1 MPPPCHFFRAGNC
14 RNGDRCHFYHE
25 GFSEFMNQPDAHA
38 ASHFEEDVHT
48 DDEDEDDHDE
58 VLGYSFGHSTPS
70 PITRNTINHDNKQ
83 DVDARTE
90 STSRFSK
97 PCRWYVAGYC
107 LRGDQCWFSHDLSSS
122 HSPDG
127 VSSNFF
133 QDEATSS
140 SASVPRH
147 EDDRKCAI
155 CLEVPTTF
163 GLLAS
168 CNHAFCLTC
177 IRTWRS
183 KDIPSSNMDV
193 EDRTNSVTKACP
205 NCRTPSLYIVPS
217 SFFPANQAQK
227 DQIFSAYKQA
237 ASKRP
242 CKYFKQSGTR
252 RWCPFGDDC
261 FFAHLDNNGQPCKI
275 NPLSNP
281 RLRCHRTQ
289 LDAMRRNHVILQ
301 DLVEFF
307 DEMGLN
313 GAHHHGLPTNYRFVY
328 GLDDDYEY
336 YLDSDDEW
344 VDEDD
349 EHDVVDLDSDEFG
362 YYDDDDDEYE
372 DTDGEGY
379 DEHGLSPSQ
388 YRALGL
394 HI

>member
-1 MPPPCHFFRAGNC
+1 MHPLTRGIHTSPTVPCVPYEKKGRALFCLVFPPLYSCHSIHSHTFSILTHTHTHLTQRKRKASTLSSKQHKKPHCSPSPVPLRALLATMPPPCHFFRAGNC

-163 GLLAS
+163 GLLGKR
-168 CNHAFCLTC
+168 NTG
-177 IRTWRS
+177 
-183 KDIPSSNMDV
+183 
-193 EDRTNSVTKACP
+193 
-205 NCRTPSLYIVPS
+205 
-217 SFFPANQAQK
+217 
-227 DQIFSAYKQA
+227 
-237 ASKRP
+237 SKR
-242 CKYFKQSGTR
+242 KKGKKRITRSTRAAHWTKQPAQHFQGKEGQR
-252 RWCPFGDDC
+252 PF
-261 FFAHLDNNGQPCKI
+261 
-275 NPLSNP
+275 LS
-281 RLRCHRTQ
+281 
-289 LDAMRRNHVILQ
+289 
-301 DLVEFF
+301 F
-307 DEMGLN
+307 
-313 GAHHHGLPTNYRFVY
+313 TNDIKKSKVAI
-328 GLDDDYEY
+328 
-336 YLDSDDEW
+336 S
-344 VDEDD
+344 
-349 EHDVVDLDSDEFG
+349 H
-362 YYDDDDDEYE
+362 
-372 DTDGEGY
+372 
-379 DEHGLSPSQ
+379 
-388 YRALGL
+388 
-394 HI
+394 